1 MSAITYKE
9 SGVDIAKGAHFAE
22 SILGLMRRTFGERVV
37 KNPGGFSGLFSLDYD
52 KRLFRRSYRHP
63 VLVAST
69 DGVGTKLKVAFMTGR
84 HDTVGIDVVAMC
96 VNDILVQGAEPLFLL
111 DYIGCG
117 ALEPEVLQQ
126 VVKGVAAGCQMAD
139 CALLGGETAEMPDMY
154 RPGEYDLAGFVVGVA
169 EKHKLVTGKKIRTG
183 DVVIGLPSSGLH
195 SNGYSLVRKV
205 FFEQAGLGPGDSLP
219 EFGIEGPLADELLK
233 PTHIYVKAIR
243 EVMRHYRV
251 KQILRGMAHITGG
264 GLVENI
270 PRVLPHG
277 RAVRLYSDRWHRH
290 PIFDA
295 VQQMGQVPTDEMY
308 RVFNMGIGFV
318 VIVPPYF
325 VESVV
330 HKFAK
335 AGQDAVVIGEVVPGD
350 RTVTIL

>member
-1 MSAITYKE
+1 MSAITYKD
-9 SGVDIAKGAHFAE
+9 SGVDIARGAQFAQ
-22 SILGLMRRTFGERVV
+22 SIYGLMRRTFGERVM
-37 KNPGGFSGLFSLDYD
+37 KNPGGFGGLFSLDYD
-52 KRLFRRSYRHP
+52 KRLFRRNYRHP
-63 VLVAST
+63 VLVASS

-84 HDTVGIDVVAMC
+84 HDTVGIDLVAMC

-117 ALEPEVLQQ
+117 TLESGVLKQ
-126 VVKGVAAGCQMAD
+126 VVKGVAAGCHMAG

-154 RPGEYDLAGFVVGVA
+154 GPGEYDLAGFVVGVV
-169 EKHKLVTGKKIRTG
+169 EKHKLITGKKIRPG

-205 FFEQAGLGPGDSLP
+205 FFERAGLSPAEPLP
-219 EFGIEGPLADELLK
+219 SFGIERPLADELLE
-233 PTHIYVKAIR
+233 PTRIYAKAVR
-243 EVMRHYRV
+243 EVMRYYRV

-270 PRVLPHG
+270 PRILPQG
-277 RAVRLYSDRWHRH
+277 RAVRLHSERWRRH
-290 PIFDA
+290 PIFNA

-318 VIVPPYF
+318 VVVPPYF
-325 VESVV
+325 AQSVV
-330 HKFAK
+330 RKFQK
-335 AGQDAVVIGEVVPGD
+335 AGEDPVVIGEVVEGD
-350 RTVTIL
+350 RTVTIQ